1 MKDQVEDAY
10 LYIKR
15 VLDDLNRG
23 VLNPGVCDQILFQRQ
38 NSEINVGR
46 ISNYNLPSSR
56 KSSTLAFNNDFLTRS
71 DSVETYQKIESD
83 DNRNLLTLVE
93 DQGLTMDN
101 KRF

>member
-23 VLNPGVCDQILFQRQ
+23 VFNPGVCDQILFQRQ

-56 KSSTLAFNNDFLTRS
+56 KSSNLAFNNDLPSRS
-71 DSVETYQKIESD
+71 DSVKTYQTESD